1 MKLKIINVKITPKPT
16 CAIAYSIQQLGD
28 KWSLLIMRDLIL
40 HKKTRFKELRES
52 KEKIA
57 SNILANRL
65 KSLQVNGFIEKLDPT
80 GTKKST
86 RYIATAK
93 AIKALPIIIELYLF
107 SIHFIDESLLNDSQ
121 MSIKKQ
127 IISNRVLF
135 EETSKSE
142 YIAFVD
148 GLKIELNKIK
158 LLAQLN

>member
-1 MKLKIINVKITPKPT
+1 MKITPKPT

-28 KWSLLIMRDLIL
+28 KWSLLILRDLII

-86 RYIATAK
+86 QYIATDKGISAV
-93 AIKALPIIIELYLF
+93 PIIIELYLF
-107 SIHFIDESLLNDSQ
+107 SINFIDEDLLNESQ

-127 IISNRVLF
+127 IISNRSLF
-135 EETSKSE
+135 EETRKSE
-142 YIAFVD
+142 YFIFVN
-148 GLKIELNKIK
+148 GLKEELNESVLVKKKPIYGI
-158 LLAQLN
+158 NNI

>member
-1 MKLKIINVKITPKPT
+1 MKITPKPT

-28 KWSLLIMRDLIL
+28 KWSLLILRDLIL

-86 RYIATAK
+86 QYIATDKGIA
-93 AIKALPIIIELYLF
+93 AVPIIIELYLF
-107 SIHFIDESLLNDSQ
+107 SINFIDDYLLDVSQ

-127 IISNRVLF
+127 ITSNRSLF
-135 EETSKSE
+135 EETKKSE
-142 YIAFVD
+142 YIVFVD
-148 GLKIELNKIK
+148 GLKKELSKFK
-158 LLAQLN
+158 LLGQLN

>member
-1 MKLKIINVKITPKPT
+1 MKITPKPT
-16 CAIAYSIQQLGD
+16 CAIAYSIQQFGD

-65 KSLQVNGFIEKLDPT
+65 KSLQVSGFIEKLDPT

-86 RYIATAK
+86 RYIATTK
-93 AIKALPIIIELYLF
+93 GINALPIIIELYLF
-107 SIHFIDESLLNDSQ
+107 SIHYIDESLLNESQ
-121 MSIKKQ
+121 LSIKKQ

-135 EETSKSE
+135 EETKRSE
-142 YIAFVD
+142 YIAFIE
-148 GLKIELNKIK
+148 GLKIELNKFK

>member
-1 MKLKIINVKITPKPT
+1 MKITPKPT

-28 KWSLLIMRDLIL
+28 KWSLLILRDLIL

-86 RYIATAK
+86 QYIATDKGIA
-93 AIKALPIIIELYLF
+93 AVPIIIELYLF
-107 SIHFIDESLLNDSQ
+107 SINFIDDYLLDVSQ

-127 IISNRVLF
+127 ITSNRSFF
-135 EETSKSE
+135 EETKKSE
-142 YIAFVD
+142 YIVFVD
-148 GLKIELNKIK
+148 GLKKELSKFK
-158 LLAQLN
+158 LLGQLN

>member
-1 MKLKIINVKITPKPT
+1 
-16 CAIAYSIQQLGD
+16 
-28 KWSLLIMRDLIL
+28 
-40 HKKTRFKELRES
+40 
-52 KEKIA
+52 
-57 SNILANRL
+57 
-65 KSLQVNGFIEKLDPT
+65 
-80 GTKKST
+80 
-86 RYIATAK
+86 
-93 AIKALPIIIELYLF
+93 
-107 SIHFIDESLLNDSQ
+107 

>member
-1 MKLKIINVKITPKPT
+1 VKITPKPT

-28 KWSLLIMRDLIL
+28 KWSLLILRDLIL

-86 RYIATAK
+86 QYIATDKGIA
-93 AIKALPIIIELYLF
+93 AVPIIIELYLF
-107 SIHFIDESLLNDSQ
+107 SINFIDDYLLDVSQ

-127 IISNRVLF
+127 ITSNRSLF
-135 EETSKSE
+135 EETKKSE
-142 YIAFVD
+142 YIVFVD
-148 GLKIELNKIK
+148 GLKKELSKFK
-158 LLAQLN
+158 LLGQLN

>member
-1 MKLKIINVKITPKPT
+1 MKITPKPT

-28 KWSLLIMRDLIL
+28 KWSLLILRDLIL

-86 RYIATAK
+86 QYIATDKGIA
-93 AIKALPIIIELYLF
+93 AVPIIIELYLF
-107 SIHFIDESLLNDSQ
+107 SINFIDEDLLNESQ
-121 MSIKKQ
+121 MNIKKQ
-127 IISNRVLF
+127 IISNRSLF
-135 EETSKSE
+135 EETRKSE
-142 YIAFVD
+142 YFIFVN
-148 GLKIELNKIK
+148 GLKEELNKFK

>member
-1 MKLKIINVKITPKPT
+1 MKITPKPT

-28 KWSLLIMRDLIL
+28 KWSLLILRDLII

-86 RYIATAK
+86 QYIATDK
-93 AIKALPIIIELYLF
+93 GISALPIIIELYSF
-107 SIHFIDESLLNDSQ
+107 SINFIDEDL
-121 MSIKKQ
+121 
-127 IISNRVLF
+127 
-135 EETSKSE
+135 
-142 YIAFVD
+142 
-148 GLKIELNKIK
+148 
-158 LLAQLN
+158 

>member
-93 AIKALPIIIELYLF
+93 GIKVLPIIIELYLF

>member
-1 MKLKIINVKITPKPT
+1 MKITPKPT

-28 KWSLLIMRDLIL
+28 KWSLLILRDLVL

-86 RYIATAK
+86 QYIATDKGIA
-93 AIKALPIIIELYLF
+93 AVPIIIELYLF
-107 SIHFIDESLLNDSQ
+107 SINFIDDYLLDVSQ

-127 IISNRVLF
+127 ITSNRSFF
-135 EETSKSE
+135 EETKKSE
-142 YIAFVD
+142 YIVFVD
-148 GLKIELNKIK
+148 GLKKELSKFK
-158 LLAQLN
+158 LLGQLN

>member
-1 MKLKIINVKITPKPT
+1 MKITPKPT

-28 KWSLLIMRDLIL
+28 KWSLLILRDLII

-86 RYIATAK
+86 QYIATDKGIA
-93 AIKALPIIIELYLF
+93 AVPIIIELYLF
-107 SIHFIDESLLNDSQ
+107 SINFIEEDLLNESQ
-121 MSIKKQ
+121 KSIKKQ
-127 IISNRVLF
+127 IISNRSLF
-135 EETSKSE
+135 EDTRKSE
-142 YIAFVD
+142 YTLFVNK
-148 GLKIELNKIK
+148 LKEELNKVK
-158 LLAQLN
+158 LLVQLN

>member
-1 MKLKIINVKITPKPT
+1 MKITPKPT

-28 KWSLLIMRDLIL
+28 KWSLLILRDLII

-86 RYIATAK
+86 QYIATDKGIA
-93 AIKALPIIIELYLF
+93 AVPIIIELYLF
-107 SIHFIDESLLNDSQ
+107 SINFIDEDLLNESQ

-127 IISNRVLF
+127 IISNRSLF
-135 EETSKSE
+135 EETKKSE
-142 YIAFVD
+142 YFIFVN
-148 GLKIELNKIK
+148 GLKEELNKFK
-158 LLAQLN
+158 FLAQLN